1 MNDTQ
6 KQHAK
11 KAHGKLTAW
20 LTGLGVPSNWAK
32 VGSGLIIGGTIGAL
46 ATCQQSCT
54 ASYSQTAAG
63 DLSARITIVEP
74 QPYRK

>member
-20 LTGLGVPSNWAK
+20 LAGLGVPANWAK

-54 ASYSQTAAG
+54 ASYTQTAAG
-63 DLSARITIVEP
+63 DLTARVTIVEP
-74 QPYRK
+74 QPHRK

>member
-1 MNDTQ
+1 MNENQ
-6 KQHAK
+6 KEKAK
-11 KAHGKLTAW
+11 AAHSKLTTW
-20 LTGLGVPSNWAK
+20 LSGLGVPANWAK

-54 ASYSQTAAG
+54 ATYTQTAAG
-63 DLSARITIVEP
+63 DLTATVTIVEP

>member
-1 MNDTQ
+1 MNENKKEQ
-6 KQHAK
+6 AK
-11 KAHGKLTAW
+11 VAHGQLTAW
-20 LTGLGVPSNWAK
+20 LTGLGVPANWAK

-54 ASYSQTAAG
+54 ASYTQTAAG

-74 QPYRK
+74 HPHRK